1 MRYTD
6 GFTGKAIL
14 ALKEAICAAEELGH
28 TYIGSEHLLL
38 GLLEEGS
45 NAAAAMLA
53 AQHITAQR
61 VRNAL
66 VELVGRGIPAQVQE
80 DCLTPALSEICSRQR
95 RFRKKMVAAL
105 PERNISCVRFCERPA
120 VQQLR
125 F

>member
-45 NAAAAMLA
+45 NAPDS
-53 AQHITAQR
+53 
-61 VRNAL
+61 NAGKSN
-66 VELVGRGIPAQVQE
+66 EK
-80 DCLTPALSEICSRQR
+80 ICCGKRASGTSP
-95 RFRKKMVAAL
+95 RK
-105 PERNISCVRFCERPA
+105 IF
-120 VQQLR
+120 
-125 F
+125 

>member
-53 AQHITAQR
+53 A
-61 VRNAL
+61 
-66 VELVGRGIPAQVQE
+66 
-80 DCLTPALSEICSRQR
+80 S
-95 RFRKKMVAAL
+95 
-105 PERNISCVRFCERPA
+105 
-120 VQQLR
+120 
-125 F
+125 